1 MKSKKHLQPPKDSS
15 QPRSLAI
22 NVNMEKVEK
31 DTMNKK
37 IWLSLIVAIVF
48 GLVVLT
54 IVLAGFTVPI
64 PGTGVVTDPREIFV
78 TIGSALTGPLGALIV
93 GCFAGIAE
101 PGGIPL
107 ASLLGHIAGA
117 LWMAFAYKKLVY
129 ERLKMPTRLIGWI
142 ILIIIYY
149 YVFVVPGFAIGLVAF
164 YGEPDV
170 LGLYMAL
177 SKGVIVEVLITTIVT
192 TLALLA
198 LPQKYHRPLW

>member
-1 MKSKKHLQPPKDSS
+1 
-15 QPRSLAI
+15 
-22 NVNMEKVEK
+22 VNK
-31 DTMNKK
+31 NL
-37 IWLSLIVAIVF
+37 WRSLIVAFVF

-78 TIGSALTGPLGALIV
+78 TIGAGLSGPLGALII
-93 GCFAGIAE
+93 GFFAGIAE

-129 ERLKMPTRLIGWI
+129 ERLHMPIRLLGWI
-142 ILIIIYY
+142 ALVIIYY
-149 YVFVVPGFAIGLVAF
+149 YVFVIPGFAIGLVTF
-164 YGEPDV
+164 YGEPD
-170 LGLYMAL
+170 LIGIYLAL
-177 SKGVIVEVLITTIVT
+177 AKGVIAEVLIATTVT

>member
-1 MKSKKHLQPPKDSS
+1 
-15 QPRSLAI
+15 
-22 NVNMEKVEK
+22 
-31 DTMNKK
+31 MNRN
-37 IWLSLIVAIVF
+37 IWLSVILAVVF

-54 IVLAGFTVPI
+54 IVLAGLTVPI

-78 TIGSALTGPLGALIV
+78 TIGSGLTGPLGALII
-93 GCFAGIAE
+93 GFFAGIAE

-117 LWMAFAYKKLVY
+117 LWMAFAYKKLVF

-142 ILIIIYY
+142 FLVVIYY

-164 YGEPDV
+164 YGESDL
-170 LGLYMAL
+170 LGVYAAL
-177 SKGVIVEVLITTIVT
+177 AKGVIVEVLITTTVT

-198 LPQKYHRPLW
+198 LPQKYQRPLW